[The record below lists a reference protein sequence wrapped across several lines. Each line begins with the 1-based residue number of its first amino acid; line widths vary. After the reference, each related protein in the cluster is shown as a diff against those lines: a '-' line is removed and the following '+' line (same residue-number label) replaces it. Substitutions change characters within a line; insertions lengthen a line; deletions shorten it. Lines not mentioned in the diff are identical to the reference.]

1 VASRIEGK
9 GIRADRNSKSF
20 PIGTSSMTAITFE
33 GINRED
39 GSGKTTALNM
49 GEQVLSIHWRG
60 ENGVTP
66 LEVIGVTRRRMEL
79 EQKGG
84 PFADPKAAKA
94 IAYLMQA
101 EAELTDSKGPDG
113 VPILG
118 ATE

>member
-1 VASRIEGK
+1 
-9 GIRADRNSKSF
+9 
-20 PIGTSSMTAITFE
+20 MTAITFE
-33 GINRED
+33 GTNRED
-39 GSGKTTALNM
+39 GSGKTTATAN
-49 GEQVLSIHWRG
+49 GEQVLSIYWRG

-66 LEVIGVTRRRMEL
+66 LEVIAVTRRRMES

-94 IAYLMQA
+94 IAHLMQA
-101 EAELTDSKGPDG
+101 EAELTGQVGPDG

>member
-1 VASRIEGK
+1 MMA
-9 GIRADRNSKSF
+9 GIS
-20 PIGTSSMTAITFE
+20 FE
-33 GINRED
+33 GVNRQD
-39 GSGKTTALNM
+39 GSGKTTAFAN
-49 GEQVLSIHWRG
+49 GEQVLQIYWRG

-94 IAYLMQA
+94 IACLMQA
-101 EAELTDSKGPDG
+101 EAELSGNAGPDG

>member
-1 VASRIEGK
+1 
-9 GIRADRNSKSF
+9 
-20 PIGTSSMTAITFE
+20 MTAITFN
-33 GINRED
+33 GTNRED
-39 GSGKTTALNM
+39 GSGKTTAVAN

-66 LEVIGVTRRRMEL
+66 LEVIGVTRRRMES
-79 EQKGG
+79 EQRGG
-84 PFADPKAAKA
+84 PFADLKNAKA
-94 IAYLMQA
+94 IAFLMQA

>member
-1 VASRIEGK
+1 MMA
-9 GIRADRNSKSF
+9 GIS
-20 PIGTSSMTAITFE
+20 FE
-33 GINRED
+33 GVNRQD
-39 GSGKTTALNM
+39 GSGKTTAFAN
-49 GEQVLSIHWRG
+49 GEQVLQIYWRG

-94 IAYLMQA
+94 IAHLMQA
-101 EAELTDSKGPDG
+101 EAELSGDKMPDG
-113 VPILG
+113 APILG

>member
-1 VASRIEGK
+1 
-9 GIRADRNSKSF
+9 
-20 PIGTSSMTAITFE
+20 MTAITFN
-33 GINRED
+33 GISRED

-60 ENGVTP
+60 QNGVTP
-66 LEVIGVTRRRMEL
+66 LEVIGVTRRRMES

-94 IAYLMQA
+94 IAFLMQA
-101 EAELTDSKGPDG
+101 EAELSGNVGPDG

>member
-1 VASRIEGK
+1 
-9 GIRADRNSKSF
+9 
-20 PIGTSSMTAITFE
+20 MTAITFE
-33 GINRED
+33 GTNRED
-39 GSGKTTALNM
+39 GSGKTTAVAN

-66 LEVIGVTRRRMEL
+66 LEVIGVTRRRMES
-79 EQKGG
+79 EQRGG
-84 PFADPKAAKA
+84 PFADLKNAKA

-101 EAELTDSKGPDG
+101 EAELTGNVGPDG

>member
-1 VASRIEGK
+1 MNG
-9 GIRADRNSKSF
+9 
-20 PIGTSSMTAITFE
+20 ITFE
-33 GINRED
+33 GTNRQD
-39 GSGKTTALNM
+39 GSGRTTAVNM

-66 LEVIGVTRRRMEL
+66 LEVIGVTRRKMES

-84 PFADPKAAKA
+84 PFADQKNAKA
-94 IAYLMQA
+94 IAFLMQA
-101 EAELTDSKGPDG
+101 EAELSGDKMPDG

>member
-1 VASRIEGK
+1 MAG
-9 GIRADRNSKSF
+9 
-20 PIGTSSMTAITFE
+20 ITFE
-33 GINRED
+33 GTNRKD
-39 GSGKTTALNM
+39 GSGKTTAFAN
-49 GEQVLSIHWRG
+49 GEQVLQIHWRG

-66 LEVIGVTRRRMEL
+66 LEVIGVTRRRMES

-94 IAYLMQA
+94 IACLMQA
-101 EAELTDSKGPDG
+101 EAELSGNAGPDG

>member
-1 VASRIEGK
+1 
-9 GIRADRNSKSF
+9 
-20 PIGTSSMTAITFE
+20 MTAITFN
-33 GINRED
+33 GTNRED
-39 GSGKTTALNM
+39 GSGKTTAVAN

-66 LEVIGVTRRRMEL
+66 LEVIGVTRRRMES

-84 PFADPKAAKA
+84 PFADLKNAKA
-94 IAYLMQA
+94 IAFLMQA
-101 EAELTDSKGPDG
+101 EAELAGDKMPDG

>member
-1 VASRIEGK
+1 MK
-9 GIRADRNSKSF
+9 G
-20 PIGTSSMTAITFE
+20 ITFE
-33 GINRED
+33 GTNRED
-39 GSGKTTALNM
+39 GSGKTTAVNM

-66 LEVIGVTRRRMEL
+66 LEVIGVTRRRMES

-94 IAYLMQA
+94 IAHLMQA

-113 VPILG
+113 VLILG

>member
-1 VASRIEGK
+1 MA
-9 GIRADRNSKSF
+9 GIS
-20 PIGTSSMTAITFE
+20 FE
-33 GINRED
+33 GVNRQD
-39 GSGKTTALNM
+39 GSGKTTAVNM

-66 LEVIGVTRRRMEL
+66 LEVIGVTRRRMES

-84 PFADPKAAKA
+84 PFADPKNAKA
-94 IAYLMQA
+94 IACLMQA
-101 EAELTDSKGPDG
+101 EAELSGNKMPDG